1 MLKLTDVQI
10 LKLGKTLHHIKN
22 NNIFYGQTFTN
33 ERITSYS
40 SLAKLPFLTYAML
53 AQGYPF
59 AYSCADTKGLVSAHT
74 TEVNK
79 EPVMNLFTDTD
90 ILHIAEMTA
99 RTFSIAGI
107 TDEDTLLLISSENS
121 CPAFTNVSEK
131 LRHFLIHTGS
141 SDYKQLFELIND
153 TDASCLLGDTRDITA
168 FVEYC
173 RENSLSL
180 SETSLRSGVFCG
192 KPLSEGT
199 RKHVEKEAGM
209 YIYMTAGFGPF
220 LHGMAT
226 DCKAHD
232 GMHLWDDH
240 YIAEIID
247 SNTGAVL
254 PDGEEGEL
262 VITTLT
268 LEALPL
274 IRFRTGK
281 KSKIVSREKCECGL
295 DAIKIGYPF

>member
-1 MLKLTDVQI
+1 MIKLTDIQI

-22 NNIFYGQTFTN
+22 NNLFYGQSFTDN
-33 ERITSYS
+33 RISSYETLS
-40 SLAKLPFLTYAML
+40 ELPFITYEKL

-59 AYSCADTKGLVSAHT
+59 AYSCADTKGLVSAHVHT
-74 TEVNK
+74 VNK

-99 RTFSIAGI
+99 RTFSIAEI
-107 TDEDTLLLISSENS
+107 SNEDTLLLISSENI

-131 LRHFLIHTGS
+131 LRHFLIHSGDIS
-141 SDYKQLFELIND
+141 HSKLFDLIND
-153 TDASCLLGDTRDITA
+153 TDANCLLGDTKDIYA

-173 RENSLSL
+173 RENGLDLAS
-180 SETSLRSGVFCG
+180 TSLRSGVFCG
-192 KPLSEGT
+192 KPLTEGT
-199 RKHVEKEAGM
+199 RKHIEKESGM
-209 YIYMTAGFGPF
+209 NIYMTAGFGPF

-226 DCKAHD
+226 DCAEHD

-247 SNTGAVL
+247 SSGKVL

-262 VITTLT
+262 VITTIS

-281 KSKIVSREKCECGL
+281 KSKILSREKCTCGL
-295 DAIKIGYPF
+295 HTVKIAYPS